1 MKSAANCCG
10 ARSSAT
16 SALRSLKGVGP
27 GLEQRLL
34 AVGIDS
40 PRALALLRP
49 RTYRDWRNPQPI
61 VAIAGEALGHMNAS
75 EPSPEVIVIGEVVKV
90 DRFRGRVSMVR
101 ATIRDDSGT
110 CDAIWFARGFERV
123 SLEPGMRLFIH
134 GRVKVQRR
142 GQALHTEIS
151 VLAHRV
157 LREDEAYQ
165 GQIWPVYPATKE
177 LPSRVISRIITTNL
191 EALLDEVDPEWLP
204 LELIHRRAFPEPRDA
219 WREVHRPRSIETLIR
234 ARERITF
241 DIFFELAF
249 AAVSRRVALRRGGGA
264 VAMQPTPQLFSR
276 FEAELPFRLTSAQAR
291 VVEEI
296 WADMGTNAPMH
307 RLLQGDV
314 GSGKTVVAAAA
325 CVLAAA
331 AGMQSALMAP
341 TELLARQHAQ
351 KLAPLLAPFGIGLEY
366 ISGTQTARARREA
379 EERLREGV
387 LAVAVG
393 THALL
398 TERVTFAHLGLVI
411 IDEQHR
417 FGVAQRA
424 TLRNKN
430 DVVHTLAM
438 TATPIPRTLA
448 QTRYADLDLSV
459 IDELP
464 PGRTPVKTYIRSEAA
479 KPKIYDFI
487 RQKVAEGRQA
497 YIVAPVIEEG
507 DSALTSALAQAEEM
521 RERVF
526 PDLRVGLVHG
536 RLHARDRTAE
546 MERFAR
552 GEIDV
557 LIATTV
563 VEVGVDV
570 PNASVMVILDAHRF
584 GLAQLHQLRG
594 RVGRGA
600 DAAVCI
606 LLAARETQRLR
617 VLTETTDGFRI
628 ADADLEIRGEG
639 EFAGTA
645 QAGVGG
651 IVGSAAEDISL
662 YMDARTEAEAI
673 LERDPDLL
681 SGEFASLRRIRDKG
695 LTDHARLVSS

>member
-1 MKSAANCCG
+1 MRA
-10 ARSSAT
+10 
-16 SALRSLKGVGP
+16 LKGVGP

-40 PRALALLRP
+40 PRALVMLRP
-49 RTYRDWRNPQPI
+49 RTYRDWRSPLPI
-61 VAIAGEALGHMNAS
+61 ATIAGEALAQTGGN
-75 EPSPEVIVIGEVVKV
+75 EPQPEVILIGEVIKV

-101 ATIRDDSGT
+101 AEMQDESGR
-110 CDAIWFARGFERV
+110 CDAVWFARGHERV
-123 SLEPGMRLFIH
+123 ALETGMRLFIH
-134 GRVKVQRR
+134 GRAKVQRR
-142 GQALHTEIS
+142 GNAVRTEIS

-157 LREDEAYQ
+157 LRPGEEYE

-177 LPSRVISRIITTNL
+177 LPSRVIARIINANL

-204 LELIHRRAFPEPRDA
+204 LEIVHRRAFPDPRDA
-219 WREVHRPRSIETLIR
+219 WRVVHRPRSLEALIR

-249 AAVSRRVALRRGGGA
+249 AAVSRRVALRRAGGA
-264 VAMQPTPQLFSR
+264 VAMLPTPQLFSR
-276 FEAELPFRLTSAQAR
+276 FEAELPFRLTAAQAR

-296 WADMGTNAPMH
+296 WADMGTAAPMH

-351 KLAPLLAPFGIGLEY
+351 KLAPLLAPFGIGLEF
-366 ISGTQTARARREA
+366 ISGSQTARSRREA
-379 EERLREGV
+379 EQRLREGV
-387 LAVAVG
+387 LAIAVG

-398 TERVTFAHLGLVI
+398 TERVTFANLGLVI

-448 QTRYADLDLSV
+448 QTRYADLDVSV

-479 KPKIYDFI
+479 KPRIYDFI
-487 RQKVAEGRQA
+487 REKVGQGRQA
-497 YIVAPVIEEG
+497 YIVAPVIDEG
-507 DSALTSALAQAEEM
+507 DSALSSAIAEAEDV

-536 RLHARDRTAE
+536 RMHVRDRTAE
-546 MERFAR
+546 MERFTK

-606 LLAARETQRLR
+606 LVAARETQRLR

-645 QAGVGG
+645 QAGISG
-651 IVGSAAEDISL
+651 IVGTAAEDISL
-662 YMDARTEAEAI
+662 YMDARAEAEAI
-673 LERDPDLL
+673 LERDPDLQ
-681 SGEFASLRRIRDKG
+681 SEEFSSLRAIRDKG
-695 LTDHARLVSS
+695 LTEHALLISS